1 MNMKKFIA
9 CLVVM
14 IVVFSSISVFADSAE
29 GKTEKICVFTAELYY
44 CDDTGGTVVL
54 KSVTPML
61 ESDETKAL
69 AKEIE
74 YKETPLTKEGLRLAD
89 GTKAGQDWLNNYVD
103 RKVRIILAV
112 TDTGK
117 MFIPYLAFI

>member
-1 MNMKKFIA
+1 MKNLSIKKKIILWFALILLLIVFISEG
-9 CLVVM
+9 
-14 IVVFSSISVFADSAE
+14 ITISV
-29 GKTEKICVFTAELYY
+29 TNQ
-44 CDDTGGTVVL
+44 VL
-54 KSVTPML
+54 NKDARERLMSQVKQNS
-61 ESDETKAL
+61 E
-69 AKEIE
+69 EIE